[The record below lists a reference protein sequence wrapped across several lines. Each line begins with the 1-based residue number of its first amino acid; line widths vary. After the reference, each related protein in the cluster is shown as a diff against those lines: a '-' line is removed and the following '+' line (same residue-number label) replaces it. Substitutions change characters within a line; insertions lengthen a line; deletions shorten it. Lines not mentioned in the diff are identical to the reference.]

1 MSIEIAI
8 FLAIAS
14 GFAGF
19 VDAMAGGGGLIQL
32 PALLVGL
39 PNKELPLILGTNKV
53 PSIFGTAA
61 AARNYFKNIKPDI
74 PLTLTMMVPAFAGS
88 MGGAALAVFVPKDF
102 FKPFIVFLL
111 ILVAIYT
118 WRKPELGMAE
128 NLKFTHKKRLVIV
141 GLIGLMIGFYDG
153 IFGPGTGTFLVF
165 FLVSTIGY
173 AFLKASATAK
183 LVNIATN
190 AGCDLK
196 FSINWSY
203 LVAIRF
209 TSSFCQCDGCD
220 YWLTPCNQR
229 WLTIGS
235 KSIFSSHIF
244 TNYPRC
250 LGYFYKLNLPTQ
262 LNIEEGKKWERKKR

>member
-1 MSIEIAI
+1 MSIEVLI
-8 FLAIAS
+8 FLALAS

-32 PALLVGL
+32 PALLIGL

-74 PLTLTMMVPAFAGS
+74 PLTVSMMGPAFIGS
-88 MGGAALAVFVPKDF
+88 ITGAAFAATIPKDF

-111 ILVAIYT
+111 ITVAIYT
-118 WRKPELGMAE
+118 WRKPALGMNE
-128 NLKFTHKKRLVIV
+128 NLKFTHKKRLLFVA
-141 GLIGLMIGFYDG
+141 LIGLLIGFYDG

-165 FLVSTIGY
+165 FLVSGIGY

-190 AGCDLK
+190 AG
-196 FSINWSY
+196 
-203 LVAIRF
+203 AIL
-209 TSSFCQCDGCD
+209 SFQ
-220 YWLTPCNQR
+220 LTGHIWWQLGLLLAFANV
-229 WLTIGS
+229 LGAVIGS
-235 KSIFSSHIF
+235 RLAIKGGSPLVRKVFLAVIFLLITRVAWDTFIS
-244 TNYPRC
+244 
-250 LGYFYKLNLPTQ
+250 
-262 LNIEEGKKWERKKR
+262 

>member
-32 PALLVGL
+32 PSLIIGL

-74 PLTLTMMVPAFAGS
+74 PLTLTMMLPAFIGS
-88 MGGAALAVFVPKDF
+88 IAGAAMAAFVPIGF
-102 FKPFIVFLL
+102 FRPFIVLLL

-118 WRKPELGMAE
+118 WKKPELGMAE
-128 NLKFTHKKRLVIV
+128 NLKFTHSKRLVIV
-141 GLIGLMIGFYDG
+141 ALIGFLIGFYDG

-165 FLVSTIGY
+165 FLVSVIGY
-173 AFLKASATAK
+173 AFLKASGTAK

-190 AGCDLK
+190 AGAILS
-196 FSINWSY
+196 FQLTGHIWWQ
-203 LVAIRF
+203 LGLLLAVANVTGAI
-209 TSSFCQCDGCD
+209 
-220 YWLTPCNQR
+220 
-229 WLTIGS
+229 IGS
-235 KSIFSSHIF
+235 HMAIKGGSALVRKVFLAVIFLLIARVAWDTFIS
-244 TNYPRC
+244 
-250 LGYFYKLNLPTQ
+250 
-262 LNIEEGKKWERKKR
+262 

>member
-32 PALLVGL
+32 PSLIIGL

-74 PLTLTMMVPAFAGS
+74 PLTLTMMLPAFIGS
-88 MGGAALAVFVPKDF
+88 IAGAAMAAFVPVGF
-102 FKPFIVFLL
+102 FRPFIVLLL

-118 WRKPELGMAE
+118 WKKPELGMAE
-128 NLKFTHKKRLVIV
+128 NLKFTHGKRLVIV
-141 GLIGLMIGFYDG
+141 ALIGFLIGFYDG

-165 FLVSTIGY
+165 FLVSVIGY
-173 AFLKASATAK
+173 SFLKASGTAK

-190 AGCDLK
+190 AG
-196 FSINWSY
+196 
-203 LVAIRF
+203 AIL
-209 TSSFCQCDGCD
+209 SFQ
-220 YWLTPCNQR
+220 LTGNIWWQ
-229 WLTIGS
+229 LGLLLAIANVTGAIIGS
-235 KSIFSSHIF
+235 RMAIKGGSALVRKVFLAVIFLLIARVAWDTFIS
-244 TNYPRC
+244 
-250 LGYFYKLNLPTQ
+250 
-262 LNIEEGKKWERKKR
+262 

>member
-1 MSIEIAI
+1 MSIEVLI
-8 FLAIAS
+8 FLALAS

-32 PALLVGL
+32 PALLIGL

-74 PLTLTMMVPAFAGS
+74 PLTVSMMGPAFIGS
-88 MGGAALAVFVPKDF
+88 ITGAAFAATIPKDF

-111 ILVAIYT
+111 ITVAIYT
-118 WRKPELGMAE
+118 WRKPALGMNE
-128 NLKFTHKKRLVIV
+128 NLKFTHKKRLLFVA
-141 GLIGLMIGFYDG
+141 LIGLLIGFYDG

-165 FLVSTIGY
+165 FLVSGIGY

-190 AGCDLK
+190 AG
-196 FSINWSY
+196 
-203 LVAIRF
+203 AIL
-209 TSSFCQCDGCD
+209 SFQ
-220 YWLTPCNQR
+220 LTGHIWWQLGLLLAFANV
-229 WLTIGS
+229 LGAVIGS
-235 KSIFSSHIF
+235 RLAIKGGS
-244 TNYPRC
+244 P
-250 LGYFYKLNLPTQ
+250 LV
-262 LNIEEGKKWERKKR
+262 RKVFLAVTFLLITRVAWDTFIS

>member
-39 PNKELPLILGTNKV
+39 PNKDLPLILGTNKV

-61 AARNYFKNIKPDI
+61 AARNYFKNIKPDL
-74 PLTLTMMVPAFAGS
+74 PLTTTMMVPAFAGS
-88 MGGAALAVFVPKDF
+88 MAGAGLAATIPKEF
-102 FKPFIVFLL
+102 FKPFLVFLL
-111 ILVAIYT
+111 LVVAIYT
-118 WRKPELGMAE
+118 WRKPELGMSE
-128 NLKFTHKKRLVIV
+128 NLKYTNRKRLVIV
-141 GLIGLMIGFYDG
+141 AVMGLLIGFYDG

-165 FLVSTIGY
+165 FLVSAIGF

-190 AGCDLK
+190 AGAILS
-196 FSINWSY
+196 FQLTGHIWWQLGLLLAFANVTGAIIGSR
-203 LVAIRF
+203 LAIR
-209 TSSFCQCDGCD
+209 G
-220 YWLTPCNQR
+220 
-229 WLTIGS
+229 GS
-235 KSIFSSHIF
+235 
-244 TNYPRC
+244 P
-250 LGYFYKLNLPTQ
+250 LV
-262 LNIEEGKKWERKKR
+262 RKVFLAVTFLLIARVAWDTFIS

>member
-32 PALLVGL
+32 PALIVGL

-74 PLTLTMMVPAFAGS
+74 PLTLSMMGPAFIGS
-88 MGGAALAVFVPKDF
+88 MGGASLAAAVPKDF

-111 ILVAIYT
+111 IAVAIYT
-118 WRKPELGMAE
+118 WVKPELGMSE
-128 NLKFTHKKRLVIV
+128 NLKYAHKKRLVIV
-141 GLIGLMIGFYDG
+141 ALIGLLIGFYDG

-165 FLVSTIGY
+165 FLVSGIGY
-173 AFLKASATAK
+173 AFLKASGTAK
-183 LVNIATN
+183 LVNISTN
-190 AGCDLK
+190 AGAILS
-196 FSINWSY
+196 FQLTGHIWWQ
-203 LVAIRF
+203 LGLLLAVANVTGAI
-209 TSSFCQCDGCD
+209 
-220 YWLTPCNQR
+220 
-229 WLTIGS
+229 IGS
-235 KSIFSSHIF
+235 RLAIKGGS
-244 TNYPRC
+244 P
-250 LGYFYKLNLPTQ
+250 LV
-262 LNIEEGKKWERKKR
+262 RKVFLAVTFLLITRVAWDTFIS

>member
-39 PNKELPLILGTNKV
+39 PNKDLPLILGTNKV

-61 AARNYFKNIKPDI
+61 AARNYFKNIKPDL
-74 PLTLTMMVPAFAGS
+74 PLTITMMVPAFAGS
-88 MGGAALAVFVPKDF
+88 MAGAGLAATIPKEF
-102 FKPFIVFLL
+102 FKPFLVFLL
-111 ILVAIYT
+111 LAVAIYT
-118 WRKPELGMAE
+118 WRKPELGMSE
-128 NLKFTHKKRLVIV
+128 NLKYTNRKRLVIV
-141 GLIGLMIGFYDG
+141 AVIGLLIGFYDG

-165 FLVSTIGY
+165 FLVSAIGF

-190 AGCDLK
+190 AG
-196 FSINWSY
+196 
-203 LVAIRF
+203 AIL
-209 TSSFCQCDGCD
+209 SFQ
-220 YWLTPCNQR
+220 LTGHIWWQLGLLLAFANV
-229 WLTIGS
+229 TGAIIGS
-235 KSIFSSHIF
+235 RLAIKGGS
-244 TNYPRC
+244 P
-250 LGYFYKLNLPTQ
+250 LV
-262 LNIEEGKKWERKKR
+262 RKVFLAVTFLLIARVAWDTFIS

>member
-32 PALLVGL
+32 PSLIIGL

-74 PLTLTMMVPAFAGS
+74 PLTLTMMLPAFIGSIAGAS
-88 MGGAALAVFVPKDF
+88 MAAFIPIGF
-102 FKPFIVFLL
+102 FRPFIVLLL

-118 WRKPELGMAE
+118 WKKPELGMAE
-128 NLKFTHKKRLVIV
+128 NLKFTHGKRLVIV
-141 GLIGLMIGFYDG
+141 ALIGFLIGFYDG

-165 FLVSTIGY
+165 FLVSVIGY
-173 AFLKASATAK
+173 AFLKASGTAK

-190 AGCDLK
+190 AGAILS
-196 FSINWSY
+196 FQLTGNIWWQ
-203 LVAIRF
+203 LGLLLAVANVTGAI
-209 TSSFCQCDGCD
+209 
-220 YWLTPCNQR
+220 
-229 WLTIGS
+229 IGS
-235 KSIFSSHIF
+235 RMAIKGGSALVRKVFLAVIFLLIARVAWDTFIS
-244 TNYPRC
+244 
-250 LGYFYKLNLPTQ
+250 
-262 LNIEEGKKWERKKR
+262 

>member
-88 MGGAALAVFVPKDF
+88 MGGAALAAFVPKDL
-102 FKPFIVFLL
+102 FKPFLVFLL
-111 ILVAIYT
+111 IVVAIYT

-128 NLKFTHKKRLVIV
+128 NLKFTHKKRLIIV
-141 GLIGLMIGFYDG
+141 ALIGLMIGFYDG
-153 IFGPGTGTFLVF
+153 IFGPGTGSFLMLI
-165 FLVSTIGY
+165 LVASLGY
-173 AFLKASATAK
+173 AFITASAIAK
-183 LVNIATN
+183 VVNVATNVGAIFVFGINGVVIWQIGIIMGVANISGAIIGARLAIKGGSTLVRKVFLLVTVALIVKVGIAT
-190 AGCDLK
+190 
-196 FSINWSY
+196 F
-203 LVAIRF
+203 
-209 TSSFCQCDGCD
+209 
-220 YWLTPCNQR
+220 
-229 WLTIGS
+229 
-235 KSIFSSHIF
+235 
-244 TNYPRC
+244 
-250 LGYFYKLNLPTQ
+250 
-262 LNIEEGKKWERKKR
+262 

>member
-32 PALLVGL
+32 PSLIIGL

-74 PLTLTMMVPAFAGS
+74 PLTLTMMLPAFIGS
-88 MGGAALAVFVPKDF
+88 IAGAAMAAFVPVGF
-102 FKPFIVFLL
+102 FRPFIVLLL

-118 WRKPELGMAE
+118 WKKPELGMAE
-128 NLKFTHKKRLVIV
+128 NLKFTHSKRLVIV
-141 GLIGLMIGFYDG
+141 ALIGFLIGFYDG

-165 FLVSTIGY
+165 FLVSVIGY
-173 AFLKASATAK
+173 AFIKASGTAK

-190 AGCDLK
+190 AGAILS
-196 FSINWSY
+196 FQLTGNIWWQ
-203 LVAIRF
+203 LGLLLAVANVTGAI
-209 TSSFCQCDGCD
+209 
-220 YWLTPCNQR
+220 
-229 WLTIGS
+229 IGS
-235 KSIFSSHIF
+235 RMAIKGGSALVRKVFLAVIFLLIARVAWDTFIS
-244 TNYPRC
+244 
-250 LGYFYKLNLPTQ
+250 
-262 LNIEEGKKWERKKR
+262 

>member
-32 PALLVGL
+32 PSLIIGL

-74 PLTLTMMVPAFAGS
+74 PLTLTMMLPAFIGS
-88 MGGAALAVFVPKDF
+88 IAGAAMAAFVPVSF
-102 FKPFIVFLL
+102 FRPFIVLLL

-118 WRKPELGMAE
+118 WKKPELGMAE
-128 NLKFTHKKRLVIV
+128 NLKFTHGKRLVIV
-141 GLIGLMIGFYDG
+141 ALIGFLIGFYDG

-165 FLVSTIGY
+165 FLVSVIGY
-173 AFLKASATAK
+173 AFLKASGTAK

-190 AGCDLK
+190 AGAILS
-196 FSINWSY
+196 FQLTGHIWWQLGLLLAFANVTGAIIGSRM
-203 LVAIRF
+203 AIR
-209 TSSFCQCDGCD
+209 G
-220 YWLTPCNQR
+220 
-229 WLTIGS
+229 GS
-235 KSIFSSHIF
+235 V
-244 TNYPRC
+244 
-250 LGYFYKLNLPTQ
+250 LV
-262 LNIEEGKKWERKKR
+262 RKVFLVVTFLLITRVAWDTFIS

>member
-39 PNKELPLILGTNKV
+39 PNKDLPLILGTNKV

-74 PLTLTMMVPAFAGS
+74 PLTITMMVPAFAGS
-88 MGGAALAVFVPKDF
+88 MAGAALAATIPKEF
-102 FKPFIVFLL
+102 FKPFLVFLL
-111 ILVAIYT
+111 LVVAIYT
-118 WRKPELGMAE
+118 WRKPEMGMNE
-128 NLKFTHKKRLVIV
+128 NLKYTNRKRLLIV
-141 GLIGLMIGFYDG
+141 AIIGLLIGFYDG

-165 FLVSTIGY
+165 FLVSAIGF

-190 AGCDLK
+190 AGAILS
-196 FSINWSY
+196 FQLTGHIWWQLGLLLAFANVTGAIIGSR
-203 LVAIRF
+203 LAIR
-209 TSSFCQCDGCD
+209 G
-220 YWLTPCNQR
+220 
-229 WLTIGS
+229 GS
-235 KSIFSSHIF
+235 
-244 TNYPRC
+244 P
-250 LGYFYKLNLPTQ
+250 LV
-262 LNIEEGKKWERKKR
+262 RKVFLAVTFLLIARVAWDTFIS